1 MQTKEKRKAF
11 GPAVL
16 YMDTCPHNEAFW
28 KDIFGTYLETKLGLF
43 HLLHPIMDTLNSK
56 CELYWKSVVK
66 LRNAIYTYF
75 VEDEAALLGISSEF
89 TWHLQSASLV
99 VSLGCGTARAA
110 SVMVA
115 IARSMYSSPI
125 GNLISADEKAD
136 KSARILSR
144 HPCRMGSAL

>member
-75 VEDEAALLGISSEF
+75 VEDEAALLKALID
-89 TWHLQSASLV
+89 
-99 VSLGCGTARAA
+99 
-110 SVMVA
+110 
-115 IARSMYSSPI
+115 
-125 GNLISADEKAD
+125 GNFSKTGET
-136 KSARILSR
+136 LSDTEIR
-144 HPCRMGSAL
+144 DL